1 MYKIKVKKIKED
13 AMLPK
18 KGRPEDAC
26 YDLYTSE
33 ETFVGIGQTVVVPTG
48 ISMEMPLNLEAEIR
62 PRSGISLRGVPC
74 ETEYGYM
81 TNADCLVIQGT
92 IEPEYRGEIG
102 IIFKNLSRCDIRIPK
117 HTRLAQMKIN
127 EILDTTIEEV
137 EELSNSNRG
146 TAGYGSSGVN

>member
-1 MYKIKVKKIKED
+1 MYNIKIKKLKED
-13 AMLPK
+13 AILPR
-18 KGRPEDAC
+18 KGRVEDAC

-33 ETFVGIGQTVVVPTG
+33 DVIVRKGETAIIPTG
-48 ISMEMPLNLEAEIR
+48 IAMEMPLNLEAEIR
-62 PRSGISLRGVPC
+62 PRSGISYKGVPC
-74 ETEYGYM
+74 ESDFGYM

-102 IIFKNLSRCDIRIPK
+102 IIFKNLSGYNITILK

-137 EELSNSNRG
+137 TELSESNRG
-146 TAGYGSSGVN
+146 VAGYGSSGVN

>member
-1 MYKIKVKKIKED
+1 MYTIKIKKLRKD
-13 AMLPK
+13 AILPK

-33 ETFVGIGQTVVVPTG
+33 ETFVGKGQTVVVPTG
-48 ISMEMPLNLEAEIR
+48 IAMEMPLNLEAEVR
-62 PRSGISLRGVPC
+62 PRSGISSKGVPC
-74 ETEYGYM
+74 ETEFGYM

-102 IIFKNLSRCDIRIPK
+102 IIFKNLSGHDIRIPK

-127 EILDTTIEEV
+127 EIPNTAIEEA
-137 EELSNSNRG
+137 EELSESSRG